1 MGKIRR
7 AMSNR
12 LIELCCDGNSAQVE
26 RLMLEDCDV
35 ACSCNVALPDGT
47 TPMLAGIIWG
57 HPEVVKVLL
66 KCGADVNAKSEG
78 THWTPLHAAALQE
91 HAVLCAILLDSGADP
106 LAEDSYQRRP
116 VDYASVAPEVWPHF
130 EAKGCTRT
138 SKEDL
143 VAKSVIKKVVELPE
157 DNILSSPA
165 STTQQSIPGGA
176 PPRAAATKPSYKPSF
191 NFTVGGMSVKPKPK
205 PTIEEY
211 SRPGSAYVKRDGAGA
226 LPPPPPTRAGR
237 SLAHGMATRKVRD
250 GPGSRG
256 STRAAATMNQGMS
269 VVGSSARESALQ
281 TSNFN
286 MMVID

>member
-1 MGKIRR
+1 
-7 AMSNR
+7 
-12 LIELCCDGNSAQVE
+12 
-26 RLMLEDCDV
+26 
-35 ACSCNVALPDGT
+35 
-47 TPMLAGIIWG
+47 MLAGIIWG

-91 HAVLCAILLDSGADP
+91 HTALCAILLDSGADP

-116 VDYASVAPEVWPHF
+116 VDYASVAPEVWPLF

-143 VAKSVIKKVVELPE
+143 VAKSVIKKVVAIPE

-165 STTQQSIPGGA
+165 STMQQSAPEAGLPRAGA
-176 PPRAAATKPSYKPSF
+176 PKPSYKPSF
-191 NFTVGGMSVKPKPK
+191 NFTVGGMSVKPKAK

-226 LPPPPPTRAGR
+226 LPPPPPPRAGR

-250 GPGSRG
+250 TPVSRG
-256 STRAAATMNQGMS
+256 SSRAAASTNQGAMA
-269 VVGSSARESALQ
+269 VVGSSAGKAATQ
-281 TSNFN
+281 GTNFN